1 MNGAPAEEGCYN
13 RAVIIG
19 TKFTHADL
27 LSLPEDN
34 KRREIIEGELFVTP
48 SPIANHQTILLN
60 LAKTFLDYLNDHPIG
75 KVYVS
80 PLDVILSEF
89 DVLQPDL
96 MFVLKERT
104 GIVKDWVRGAPDLV
118 IEILSPTTAAR
129 DRGIKLKAYARFGVK
144 EYWIVDPDER
154 AVEVC
159 RLTPEGYTLAQ
170 TCGRKDTLASTLLPG
185 FALSVGSIFEL

>member
-96 MFVLKERT
+96 MFVLKERV

-118 IEILSPTTAAR
+118 VEILSPTTAAR
-129 DRGIKLKAYARFGVK
+129 DRGIKLKAYARFRVK
-144 EYWIVDPDER
+144 EYWIVDPAHR
-154 AVEVC
+154 AVEFY
-159 RLTPEGYTLAQ
+159 RQAAGGYELTQ
-170 TCGRKDTLASTLLPG
+170 TCREDQTLTSPLLPG
-185 FALSVGSIFEL
+185 FALPVATPFQI